1 MKFIELENLSKKEI
15 DLKLKQ
21 VRGVSFTLST
31 KFVKDEKW
39 NMFKNILPKILAS
52 GFIETNQEIGN
63 FGSTIYFA
71 KS

>member
-15 DLKLKQ
+15 ALKLKQ

-31 KFVKDEKW
+31 KFVKHEKW
-39 NMFKNILPKILAS
+39 DMFVNILPKILEA
-52 GFIETNQEIGN
+52 GFIEINQEFGN
-63 FGSTIYFA
+63 FGTTKYFI

>member
-15 DLKLKQ
+15 ALKLKQ
-21 VRGVSFTLST
+21 VSAVSFTLST

-39 NMFKNILPKILAS
+39 NKFKNILPTLLGA
-52 GFIETNQEIGN
+52 GFIEINQEIGN
-63 FGSTIYFA
+63 FGSTKYFT